1 MTQERRQSD
10 GTVDVAVIGSGPAGA
25 SIALQLARSRIQ
37 TLVVERGSVARDRPG
52 ESLSPAATPLIA
64 RLGLLSAFLET
75 RPAPCHGNRSSWSA
89 DGALTDHDFIRD
101 RNGHGWHIDRPRF
114 GRMLIA
120 QARLA
125 GASCLTGARLSA
137 VDEAS
142 DFGWTL
148 RIETAEGESEIQ
160 ARFVVDASG
169 RSSVVARA
177 LAARRQHADR
187 LTAVTAFLETS
198 GSPCPDSTTLVEAVD
213 YGWWYSAVIPDGRL
227 AVSLMSDPD
236 ILARLGATRTPSW
249 LALLA
254 ATEHSR
260 ERVLRNGYGEA
271 AELEIS
277 PAGSSLLQPCAGDG
291 WLAAG
296 DAAASFDPLTSC
308 GIATALATGVH
319 AATAV
324 REYLGGNWRAPIEY
338 GEQVALRYHLLLP
351 LLRAYYAAET
361 RWSDAPFWS
370 RRLSPLPDEGVHLAG
385 ATLRG

>member
-1 MTQERRQSD
+1 
-10 GTVDVAVIGSGPAGA
+10 
-25 SIALQLARSRIQ
+25 
-37 TLVVERGSVARDRPG
+37 
-52 ESLSPAATPLIA
+52 
-64 RLGLLSAFLET
+64 
-75 RPAPCHGNRSSWSA
+75 
-89 DGALTDHDFIRD
+89 
-101 RNGHGWHIDRPRF
+101 
-114 GRMLIA
+114 MLIA